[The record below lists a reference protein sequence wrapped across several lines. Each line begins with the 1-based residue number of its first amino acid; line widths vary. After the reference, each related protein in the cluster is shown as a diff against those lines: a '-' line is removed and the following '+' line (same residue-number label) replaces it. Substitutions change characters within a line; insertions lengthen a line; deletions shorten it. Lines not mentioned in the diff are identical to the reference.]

1 MSELKSQFLDIIQE
15 QREQKTK
22 KKFKGT
28 FIDYLDLVQK
38 NPDIVKLSHKR
49 VFDTIMEEG
58 YEVLDESNPRIR
70 KVFEEDKIKVF
81 NYFRKNFFGTEKVI
95 YKLMKFLQSAAYKG
109 EESRQIL
116 LLMGPVG
123 SGKSALSEHI
133 KRALEAADPYYF
145 LDGCPIREEP
155 LHLLPRSLRDKFSN
169 LLGVHIEGDLCPS
182 CRFRLINEFN
192 GKYEDFPVVA
202 GTFSVRD
209 RRGIG
214 VVPPQD
220 PNAQDVSILIGT
232 EDISK
237 LDKFPEDDPRVLSLN
252 GAFNVGNRGI
262 VEFVEIFKNEIEF
275 IHPAITATQE
285 KLVPAPGKHPMVY
298 HDLFILSHCNE
309 AEWAKFRSNNLNEA
323 IMDRIYKIEV
333 PYVLE
338 LSEEE
343 KIYKKR
349 LGESDF
355 KAHIAPHTLKIASMF
370 SIMTRLKESAKCDLL
385 TKLKIY
391 NGEEIVEKGRVRKV
405 DIKDL
410 REESQNE
417 GMTGISTRFV
427 MKAIDNAIA
436 SSDNDT
442 ITPISVIDSLI
453 RYVKEQIIDEEKKK
467 HYLSILQK
475 TIREEYLKI
484 LEKEIGKA
492 FIQAYEPQA
501 ESLFNTYLDHAEA
514 YTMQQQIKDPI
525 TKEVRDPDEDFLEA
539 IEEQIGITGT
549 SREGFRKDITG
560 YMFSRSRRNETIDYK
575 THAGLREAIE
585 NYMLSSVKDMARVVT
600 KSRARDEQQKKK
612 YNEMIETLIEEYG
625 YNENSAEEILTYAAN
640 NLWRDS

>member
-81 NYFRKNFFGTEKVI
+81 NYFKKNFFGTEKVI

-600 KSRARDEQQKKK
+600 KSRARDEEQKKK
-612 YNEMIETLIEEYG
+612 YTEMIETLIEEYG

>member
-560 YMFSRSRRNETIDYK
+560 YMFSRARRNETIDYK

-600 KSRARDEQQKKK
+600 KSRARDEEQKKK

>member
-600 KSRARDEQQKKK
+600 KSRARDEEQKKK